1 VPVIDASAG
10 GRTKGSFYSL
20 WGGRSETL
28 LRFGLVPLFVV
39 LCFAFP
45 WHFWRAAITAAVIA
59 GLHDPLNPAVPLDF
73 DTFNY
78 GSVTFQIGTSCV
90 ALDVFFGSIP
100 LLWQRQRPL
109 GRNLVFF
116 ALYFLVLSIIN
127 LVRLILTF
135 RLNATGVSWFLA
147 HDVISGFFYF
157 GIWVWIIDCRSR
169 VHPIRGR

>member
-1 VPVIDASAG
+1 MLAIDDAARDGSK
-10 GRTKGSFYSL
+10 RSFYSL

-28 LRFGLVPLFVV
+28 LRFALVLPFVI
-39 LCFAFP
+39 LCFVFP
-45 WHFWRAAITAAVIA
+45 WHTWRGAITAALIA

-73 DTFNY
+73 DIFSY
-78 GSVTFQIGTSCV
+78 GSGTFQIGTSCV

-100 LLWQRQRPL
+100 LLWQRQRSL

-116 ALYFLVLSIIN
+116 AVYFLVLSTVN

-157 GIWVWIIDCRSR
+157 GIWVWITDYRSR
-169 VHPIRGR
+169 LHPIPGR